1 MSIHIHIHIHI
12 QPRNPPPVAC
22 NSNPHPGPDACRSPA
37 TSADGPKPMVDVI
50 STRSGSAKSPWER
63 SMCVAG
69 DTSVPGGLMSG
80 LAGEHLRS
88 GFGVGGSDEQSLG

>member
-1 MSIHIHIHIHI
+1 
-12 QPRNPPPVAC
+12 
-22 NSNPHPGPDACRSPA
+22 
-37 TSADGPKPMVDVI
+37 
-50 STRSGSAKSPWER
+50 
-63 SMCVAG
+63 MCVAG